1 MGERGSDT
9 VYDDMD
15 DSLKDIPVERWH
27 RNVDVPLA
35 KAHDEGESPYYSTI
49 TYPGSSDLL

>member
-9 VYDDMD
+9 VYDDMA

-35 KAHDEGESPYYSTI
+35 KAHDEGESLCYSTI